1 MAQTKTSR
9 GKGQVSDPKDTRS
22 LSARV
27 LAFARRQLLR
37 VMAYA
42 ASALA
47 ILFIVLTTL
56 YSFAPPIS
64 TLMIRDLALL
74 RGYERDWISLDD
86 TAPVLVHS
94 IIASEDQTFCA
105 HNGVEWLAL
114 REQFDRWWAG
124 EDARGAS
131 TLSMQVARNLFL
143 WQGRSAFR
151 KALEVPVALWLDWAL
166 SKRRM
171 MELYINVAEL
181 GPQVYG
187 FEAAAQRAYGRSAN
201 DLTRRQAGLL
211 VATLPLP
218 AERDAARPSGRHSSA
233 SDRVVTRARQMGAY
247 IGCLAPQEGAV

>member
-9 GKGQVSDPKDTRS
+9 AKRQETR
-22 LSARV
+22 
-27 LAFARRQLLR
+27 ARRFRVRTVAWLKRHVLR
-37 VMAYA
+37 AVAYA
-42 ASALA
+42 AGGLAL
-47 ILFIVLTTL
+47 LLIVLTTL
-56 YSFAPPIS
+56 YSFALPIS

-74 RGYERDWISLDD
+74 RGYERDWINLDD

-105 HNGVEWLAL
+105 HNGVEWPAL
-114 REQFDRWWAG
+114 QAQLDRWWAG

-187 FEAAAQRAYGRSAN
+187 FEAAAQRAFGRSAT

-218 AERDAARPSGRHSSA
+218 SERDAARPSGRHSSA
-233 SDRVVTRARQMGAY
+233 SDTIVSRARGMGAY
-247 IGCLAPQEGAV
+247 IGCLAPQEGPV

>member
-1 MAQTKTSR
+1 MRTGVR
-9 GKGQVSDPKDTRS
+9 DFFMRW
-22 LSARV
+22 
-27 LAFARRQLLR
+27 LATARRYALR
-37 VMAYA
+37 AFAYA
-42 ASALA
+42 AGGFVL
-47 ILFIVLTTL
+47 LLIVLTTL
-56 YSFAPPIS
+56 FSFVPPVS

-86 TAPVLVHS
+86 SAPVLVHS

-105 HNGVEWLAL
+105 HNGVEWEAL
-114 REQFDRWWAG
+114 RTQFERWRAG
-124 EDARGAS
+124 QDARGAS

-151 KALEVPVALWLDWAL
+151 KALEVPLALWLDWAL

-218 AERDAARPSGRHSSA
+218 SERDAARPSGRHSSA
-233 SDRVVTRARQMGAY
+233 SDRIMTRARGMGAY
-247 IGCLAPQEGAV
+247 IGCLAPQDGPV